1 MDVKRIH
8 TPLTASTV
16 LDLRSGESVL
26 LTGVI
31 YTARDAAH
39 RRFLDLLDR
48 GETLPIDL
56 SGQILYYAG
65 PVPARPGKVIGPIG
79 PTSSYRMD
87 PFTPRLLER
96 GLKGMIGKGN
106 RSDAVVRAIRQHKAV
121 YLASVGGTAALSARC
136 VAEAEIIA
144 FEDLGPEA
152 VYRLE
157 VHEFPL
163 VVAIDWQ
170 GGNLFADGIEKYK
183 KISD

>member
-1 MDVKRIH
+1 MDVKHIRS
-8 TPLTASTV
+8 PLTESV
-16 LDLRSGESVL
+16 VSGLKSGESVL

-39 RRFLDLLDR
+39 RRFCDLLDR

-56 SGQILYYAG
+56 SGQILFYAG
-65 PVPARPGKVIGPIG
+65 PVPARPGKVIGSIG

-87 PFTPRLLER
+87 PFTPKLLEQ

-106 RSDAVVRAIRQHKAV
+106 RSDAVVRAIQHHKAV

-136 VAEAEIIA
+136 VKTAEIIA

-157 VHEFPL
+157 VREFPL
-163 VVAIDWQ
+163 VVAVDCY
-170 GGNLFADGIEKYK
+170 GGNLFTEGIEKYR
-183 KISD
+183 KIDD

>member
-1 MDVKRIH
+1 MDVKRIQA
-8 TPLTASTV
+8 PLTGSDV
-16 LDLRSGESVL
+16 SGLRSGVSVL
-26 LTGVI
+26 LSGVV

-39 RRFLDLLDR
+39 RRFCDLLDR
-48 GETLPIDL
+48 GETLPVDL

-87 PFTPRLLER
+87 PFTPALLER

-106 RSDAVVRAIRQHKAV
+106 RSDAVVQAIRKNKAV
-121 YLASVGGTAALSARC
+121 YFASVGGTAALSARC
-136 VAEAEIIA
+136 VTKAEIVA

-157 VHEFPL
+157 VRDFPL
-163 VVAIDWQ
+163 VVAVDCY
-170 GGNLFADGIEKYK
+170 GGNLFIEGMEKYRK
-183 KISD
+183 V

>member
-1 MDVKRIH
+1 MSVKRILS
-8 TPLTASTV
+8 PLTESV
-16 LDLRSGESVL
+16 VSNLKSGESVL
-26 LTGVI
+26 LSGVI
-31 YTARDAAH
+31 FTARDAAH
-39 RRFLDLLDR
+39 RRFCDLLDR
-48 GETLPIDL
+48 GETLPVNL
-56 SGQILYYAG
+56 SGEILYYAG

-87 PFTPRLLER
+87 PFTPKLLEQ

-106 RSDAVVRAIRQHKAV
+106 RSDAIVRAIQHHKAV

-157 VHEFPL
+157 VRDFPL
-163 VVAIDWQ
+163 VVAVDCM
-170 GGNLFADGIEKYK
+170 GGNLFTEGMEKFR
-183 KISD
+183 KIFD

>member
-8 TPLTASTV
+8 TPLTESDV
-16 LDLRSGESVL
+16 SGLRSGESVL
-26 LTGVI
+26 LSGVI

-39 RRFLDLLDR
+39 RRFHDLLDR
-48 GETLPIDL
+48 GETLPVDL
-56 SGQILYYAG
+56 TGQILYYAG

-87 PFTPRLLER
+87 PFTPGLLEL

-106 RSDAVVRAIRQHKAV
+106 RSEAVVQAIIRHKAV

-136 VAEAEIIA
+136 VAKAGVVA
-144 FEDLGPEA
+144 FEELGPEA

-157 VHEFPL
+157 VRDFPL
-163 VVAIDWQ
+163 VVAVDCQ
-170 GGNLFADGIEKYK
+170 GGNLFVEGVEKYK

>member
-1 MDVKRIH
+1 MDVKRIR
-8 TPLTASTV
+8 TPLTESAV
-16 LDLRSGESVL
+16 LGMSSGESVL
-26 LTGVI
+26 LSGVL

-39 RRFLDLLDR
+39 RRFCDLLDR

-56 SGQILYYAG
+56 ASQVLYYAG

-87 PFTPRLLER
+87 PFTPGLLEL

-106 RSDAVVRAIRQHKAV
+106 RSDSVVRAIMQHKAV
-121 YLASVGGTAALSARC
+121 YLASVGGTAAFGARR
-136 VAEAEIIA
+136 VKKAEIVA

-163 VVAIDWQ
+163 VVAIDCH
-170 GGNLFADGIEKYK
+170 GENLFNEGMKKYRRE
-183 KISD
+183 

>member
-1 MDVKRIH
+1 MDVKRIQA
-8 TPLTASTV
+8 PLTGSDV
-16 LDLRSGESVL
+16 SGLRSGESVL
-26 LTGVI
+26 LSGVV

-39 RRFLDLLDR
+39 RRFCDLLDR
-48 GETLPIDL
+48 GETLPVDL

-87 PFTPRLLER
+87 PFTPALLER

-106 RSDAVVRAIRQHKAV
+106 RSDAVVQAIRKNKAV
-121 YLASVGGTAALSARC
+121 YFASVGGTAALSARC
-136 VAEAEIIA
+136 VTKAEIVA

-157 VHEFPL
+157 VRDFPL
-163 VVAIDWQ
+163 VVAVDCY
-170 GGNLFADGIEKYK
+170 GGNLFIEGMEKYRK
-183 KISD
+183 V